1 MSGSIADLNA
11 HLFAQLERLDVE
23 ALTPEQ
29 IEAEVKRTDAI
40 VRVADRITENSKVQL
55 AAAKLYAEH
64 KDTVLGMLPMIGK
77 ATEK

>member
-1 MSGSIADLNA
+1 MSGTLGDLNA

-23 ALTPEQ
+23 AMSPEQ

-40 VRVADRITENSKVQL
+40 VAVADRITENSKVQL

-77 ATEK
+77 AVEK

>member
-1 MSGSIADLNA
+1 MSSLADLNA

-23 ALTPEQ
+23 KLSPEE

-40 VRVADRITENSKVQL
+40 VKVADRITENSKVVL

-64 KDTVLGMLPMIGK
+64 RDVILPYLPQIGK
-77 ATEK
+77 AVEK